1 VIWSVLL
8 DALFPPRCVGCTR
21 RGVALCDTCRGQ
33 LPYLPRGVCF
43 RCASHR
49 GAYGV
54 CRGCRRLSPML
65 SRVQAPFAYVGAAR
79 NAVLNLK
86 FRSGRY
92 LAPLMGDLL
101 RERLEQHHVDFDV
114 VVPVPLS
121 PKRLRERGFNQAELL
136 AEHVFTSSHVPIGPE
151 VLARGE
157 RPSQRT
163 LNASRRL
170 DNLAGAFNC
179 PEPARI
185 AGKRVLLV
193 DDVITTGATV
203 SACADT
209 LADAGA
215 RHVCALAFA
224 RNL

>member
-1 VIWSVLL
+1 MLWSILL
-8 DALFPPRCVGCTR
+8 DTLFPPRCVGCQR
-21 RGVALCDTCRGQ
+21 RGVTLCDACRAQ

-43 RCASHR
+43 RCASRRRAH
-49 GAYGV
+49 AA
-54 CRGCRRLSPML
+54 CRGCRRLSPLL

-92 LAPLMGDLL
+92 LAPLMGELL
-101 RERLEQHHVDFDV
+101 RDRLEHQRMDFDL

-121 PKRLRERGFNQAELL
+121 PKRLRERGFNQAALL
-136 AEHVFTSSHVPIGPE
+136 AAHVASENLVGD
-151 VLARGE
+151 VLSRRE
-157 RPSQRT
+157 RPAQHR
-163 LNASRRL
+163 LNAPRRL
-170 DNLAGAFNC
+170 ANLAGAFSC
-179 PEPARI
+179 PEPAQVV
-185 AGKRVLLV
+185 GKRVLLV
-193 DDVITTGATV
+193 DDVVSTGATL

-215 RHVCALAFA
+215 SHVSALAFA